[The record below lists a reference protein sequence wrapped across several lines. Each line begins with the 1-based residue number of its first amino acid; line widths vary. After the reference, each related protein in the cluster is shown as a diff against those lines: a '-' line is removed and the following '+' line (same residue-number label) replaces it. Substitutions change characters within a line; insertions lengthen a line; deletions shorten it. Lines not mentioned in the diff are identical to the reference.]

1 MTFNRETTILQVIW
15 NTISSASSFLS
26 FMERTDRLGLKDM
39 TIVPDAS
46 LFVFHSIEHEISL
59 SNNATLI
66 QSELI
71 RMFFITYDKREPC
84 FCSLRA
90 KILAFE
96 CTFRCC
102 TSFKKDM
109 ATDLDRD

>member
-1 MTFNRETTILQVIW
+1 MGT
-15 NTISSASSFLS
+15 
-26 FMERTDRLGLKDM
+26 LKDM
-39 TIVPDAS
+39 TIIPDAS

-71 RMFFITYDKREPC
+71 RMFFITYDKRERC

-90 KILAFE
+90 KTLVFDR
-96 CTFRCC
+96 TFQCC
-102 TSFKKDM
+102 SFKKDM